1 PGFTDQKSKTKGLKV
16 RLALSGF
23 YVYSLLM
30 ETRELIEAS
39 LQTDQ
44 GLIRDHNEDFVIFC
58 EPQNAEEEA
67 QNGWLYIVA
76 DGVGGAD
83 AGEVASQFASESVIA
98 HYTNDHFELGLGE
111 RLWRAMQAANTDLR
125 QLVADRNDDSRMATT
140 MVAALFHGSQVF
152 IGNVGDSRGYHF
164 RNGRIRQITKDQS
177 LVAKL
182 VEEGAITEEEAFN
195 HPRKNVILYSLGSE
209 KEPKIDIYEET
220 AEPDDIF
227 LLCSDGLTRHVH
239 DEEIQEILQHQEPLR
254 ASRILI
260 DLANDRGGEDNI
272 SVAVLRYKAGNVN
285 GAGETA
291 VLVPSKAEAT
301 KSSAEKA
308 AQRRTLWLYT
318 IILSLVQT
326 ILIILIWVLLQ
337 V

>member
-1 PGFTDQKSKTKGLKV
+1 
-16 RLALSGF
+16 
-23 YVYSLLM
+23 M
-30 ETRELIEAS
+30 IEAS

-44 GLIRDHNEDFVIFC
+44 GRIRDHNEDFVTFW
-58 EPQNAEEEA
+58 EPQGAEDEA

-83 AGEVASQFASESVIA
+83 AGEVASQFAGESVIA
-98 HYTNDHFELGLGE
+98 HFTNDRVDSGWGE

-125 QLVADRNDDSRMATT
+125 QLVAERNDDSRMATT
-140 MVAALFHGSQVF
+140 MVAAVFQGAQVF
-152 IGNVGDSRGYHF
+152 IGNVGDSRAYHF

-220 AEPDDIF
+220 AEPGDIF
-227 LLCSDGLTRHVH
+227 LLCSDGLTRHVY
-239 DEEIQEILQHQEPLR
+239 DGEIQEILQHQEPLR

-272 SVAVLRYKAGNVN
+272 SVVVLRYKAKN
-285 GAGETA
+285 GSGQSA
-291 VLVPSKAEAT
+291 VLVPGKTET
-301 KSSAEKA
+301 KSAANQA
-308 AQRRTLWLYT
+308 AQRRTLWFYT

-326 ILIILIWVLLQ
+326 ILIILIWALLQ